1 MVNGQVNTRRHY
13 IGLLPMV
20 GCLVP
25 VPTYTTKGDQ
35 IALAQHWNHFEAHYI
50 YLQYDG
56 FTTILRGIPTN
67 PLGI

>member
-50 YLQYDG
+50 YID
-56 FTTILRGIPTN
+56 I
-67 PLGI
+67 